1 MQEKVKTNGKL
12 VKQELKDREMVE
24 TQINSV
30 KCWVQ
35 ETKEY
40 LGNPT
45 IEIDAQLEE
54 LQILLTEATNHRQN
68 IEKMA
73 EEQKDKYLGL
83 YTILPSELSLQLAE
97 VALDLK
103 IRDQIQDKIKEVEQS
118 KAMSQEL
125 NRQIQKVAKDLTTIL
140 TKLKAKT
147 DNLVQAKTDQKVL
160 GEELDGCNSKLME
173 LDAAVQK
180 FSEQNDQLGKPLAK
194 KIGKLTELH
203 QQTIRQAENRLS
215 KLNQAASHLEE
226 YNEMLELIL
235 KWIEKAKVLAHGT
248 IAWNSASQ
256 LREQYILHQTLLE
269 ESKEIHSDLEVMT
282 EKLQYLTSVYC
293 TEKMSQQVAE
303 LGRETEELQQMIK
316 IRLQNL
322 QDAAKDMKKFEAEL
336 KKLQTALEQAQATLT
351 SPEVGRLSLKEQL
364 SHRQHLLS
372 EMESLKPKVQAVQLC
387 QSALRIPEDVVASLP
402 LCHAALRLQEEASR
416 LQHTA
421 IQQCNIMQAGERCPR
436 QQSNC

>member
-73 EEQKDKYLGL
+73 EEQKDKYSSL

-103 IRDQIQDKIKEVEQS
+103 IRDQTMEALLGRMIWQVHVPFVFLRQSLTLSPRLECSETISAYCNLCLLDSSNSCASASQIVGILGMHHHTQLIFYICSKRQGFARLTRLVSNSWPQVICLPQPPKVLGLQIQDRIKEVEQS

-125 NRQIQKVAKDLTTIL
+125 SRQIQKIAKDLTTIL

-160 GEELDGCNSKLME
+160 GEELDDCNSKLME

-180 FSEQNDQLGKPLAK
+180 FSEQNGQLGKPLVK

-235 KWIEKAKVLAHGT
+235 KWIEKAKVLAHGN

-256 LREQYILHQTLLE
+256 LREQYILHQVTL
-269 ESKEIHSDLEVMT
+269 
-282 EKLQYLTSVYC
+282 EK
-293 TEKMSQQVAE
+293 
-303 LGRETEELQQMIK
+303 I
-316 IRLQNL
+316 IF
-322 QDAAKDMKKFEAEL
+322 KK
-336 KKLQTALEQAQATLT
+336 
-351 SPEVGRLSLKEQL
+351 
-364 SHRQHLLS
+364 
-372 EMESLKPKVQAVQLC
+372 
-387 QSALRIPEDVVASLP
+387 
-402 LCHAALRLQEEASR
+402 
-416 LQHTA
+416 
-421 IQQCNIMQAGERCPR
+421 
-436 QQSNC
+436 